1 MRIFYVTYCYIEANI
16 SVELLNKVGIITTD
30 LEEFKGQ
37 SLICAMPNCGN
48 HKIADR
54 FFYH

>member
-1 MRIFYVTYCYIEANI
+1 MIYDHIEVSF

-37 SLICAMPNCGN
+37 SLISAMPNCGN
-48 HKIADR
+48 RKIADR